1 MAKTD
6 PTKPADA
13 QLADES
19 LRTQRER
26 PRLGTVVDVKVADDM
41 QLINGETGTYFA
53 AGVPTPQTVT
63 ITTLRRLDDGDLVL
77 V

>member
-13 QLADES
+13 QLAED
-19 LRTQRER
+19 TPPTPRER
-26 PRLGTVVDVKVADDM
+26 PRLGTLIDVKVAEGM

>member
-6 PTKPADA
+6 SIKPADA
-13 QLADES
+13 QIADES
-19 LRTQRER
+19 PRIQRER
-26 PRLGTVVDVKVADDM
+26 PRLGAVVDVKVADGM

-53 AGVPTPQTVT
+53 DGVPTPQTVT

-77 V
+77 A